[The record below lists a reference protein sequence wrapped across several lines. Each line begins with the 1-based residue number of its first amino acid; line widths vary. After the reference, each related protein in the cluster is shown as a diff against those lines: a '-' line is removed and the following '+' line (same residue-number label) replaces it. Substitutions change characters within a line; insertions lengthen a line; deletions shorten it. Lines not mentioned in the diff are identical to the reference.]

1 MGFTTI
7 RKEILCFL
15 LGHAFVCRRFF
26 LSSVGI
32 RVKTLSYEGFA
43 RVYFEFG
50 MAEKDLSKPYVNKC
64 LRFTPVSS
72 HTLM

>member
-1 MGFTTI
+1 MV
-7 RKEILCFL
+7 
-15 LGHAFVCRRFF
+15 VCRRFF

-50 MAEKDLSKPYVNKC
+50 RLDKDLSKEHLNKC
-64 LRFTPVSS
+64 LRFTPV
-72 HTLM
+72 LLALNIVIRLNEVQR